1 MEKICT
7 ECGRIY
13 EDGTAVCPECGL
25 QLVDAGLKP
34 GFIVAGFEILGELG
48 RGSNGV
54 VYRARQIKLDRE
66 VALKILPVG
75 RDTEDGYVENF
86 FREARAAAKLSHPSI
101 VMAFD
106 AGVSEEGI
114 YFFAMELINGESLD
128 FRVTQLGPP
137 ELKSALKI
145 ARDVAEG
152 LEYAWR
158 TQHLTHGD
166 IKPANIILDPFGNA
180 KIADLGLA
188 KTAGE
193 GYNGELMATPMF
205 AAPEVC
211 SFDFDRIGFKSDMY
225 SYACTIYFMFAGIA
239 PFDENDTEKVMLCHI
254 NEQPISLAER
264 QRAADIA
271 GRTPPAVPAVYF

>member
-1 MEKICT
+1 M
-7 ECGRIY
+7 
-13 EDGTAVCPECGL
+13 
-25 QLVDAGLKP
+25 
-34 GFIVAGFEILGELG
+34 
-48 RGSNGV
+48 
-54 VYRARQIKLDRE
+54 
-66 VALKILPVG
+66 
-75 RDTEDGYVENF
+75 ENF

-106 AGVSEEGI
+106 AGESEEGI

-128 FRVTQLGPP
+128 FRVMRQGPP

-166 IKPANIILDPFGNA
+166 IKPANIILYPFGNA

-205 AAPEVC
+205 AAPRYAISISTGSASNPTCTPTPVRSISC
-211 SFDFDRIGFKSDMY
+211 SPVP
-225 SYACTIYFMFAGIA
+225 
-239 PFDENDTEKVMLCHI
+239 PFDEDRYRKSNALPY
-254 NEQPISLAER
+254 Q
-264 QRAADIA
+264 
-271 GRTPPAVPAVYF
+271 